1 MSVNSAHKN
10 SVSIQWRVD
19 DIGGAPIRGFTL
31 TYRRESAEWDELQID
46 RRITSYMLENLQCG
60 TKYQF
65 TMTCFNKIG
74 TSVASAIVS
83 AQTKG
88 IIYKY
93 NYVTVLYT

>member
-1 MSVNSAHKN
+1 MSINSAHKN

-46 RRITSYMLENLQCG
+46 RRITSYMIENLQCG

-65 TMTCFNKIG
+65 AMTSFNKIG
-74 TSVASAIVS
+74 TSVTSGSVS

-88 IIYKY
+88 I
-93 NYVTVLYT
+93 